1 MDGRIERSYGVQ
13 HQQGVKNLYK
23 LISEANTNYF
33 YRVPRVP
40 RSLLNKYRDDLLVG
54 TGDTSGEFWEALMQ
68 KGIAEAT

>member
-1 MDGRIERSYGVQ
+1 MTEHDAWRHGRPNKAVLLVQ

-40 RSLLNKYRDDLLVG
+40 RSLLNKYRDGLLVG
-54 TGDTSGEFWEALMQ
+54 TGIRLASSGKL
-68 KGIAEAT
+68 